1 MKFKNIGVTF
11 DIRPVDAGVVQVEL
25 AHDDSKL
32 RMTFGISAKD
42 ALKWG
47 RALVAAGRK
56 AGDRGAAQSSSRIA
70 SRLLKKAR
78 RS

>member
-11 DIRPVDAGVVQVEL
+11 DIRPVDANIVQVEV

-42 ALKWG
+42 ATKWG

-56 AGDRGAAQSSSRIA
+56 AADRKAAESAERAVRRI
-70 SRLLKKAR
+70 LGKAAR
-78 RS
+78 